1 MNPETPLPKPMQAD
15 PKQPRAVQKY
25 LEVMKQN
32 DRNEQY
38 TIYWWT
44 RMNDEELMKV
54 MQKFCWDNSID
65 YNTVN
70 WGKFLRGENI
80 PCLLYTSPSPRDAH
94 ESRMPSSA

>member
-1 MNPETPLPKPMQAD
+1 MNPDTPLPVPMKAD
-15 PKQPRAVQKY
+15 PNQPRAVQKY
-25 LEVMKQN
+25 LEVMQQV
-32 DRNEQY
+32 DRNDQY

-44 RMNDEELMKV
+44 RMNEEELMQV

-80 PCLLYTSPSPRDAH
+80 PGFWENTAQ
-94 ESRMPSSA
+94 

>member
-1 MNPETPLPKPMQAD
+1 MNPDTPLPKPMQAD
-15 PKQPRAVQKY
+15 PKQPKAVQKY
-25 LEVMKQN
+25 LEVMKQI

-44 RMNDEELMKV
+44 RMNEEELMKV

-80 PCLLYTSPSPRDAH
+80 PGYWENQSET
-94 ESRMPSSA
+94 